1 MIMLDAC
8 LGVGGPAIMKK
19 AKSDYLIQ
27 SVSRALD
34 ILEAFAIGQ
43 EELGVTELSRK
54 LKLHKNNVFRLL
66 ATLET
71 RGYVEQDRETGNY
84 RLGMKTFEVASV
96 FLHHLGVAKQAR
108 PVLEQLAGETGE
120 TAYLAVL
127 DGPWVVCVDMV
138 ETGHAVRVVS
148 QLGRRL
154 PAHAAALGKAQLA
167 CRSHEELEQ
176 LWKQHELTAVTPRSI
191 TAPGRLGE
199 ELAQV
204 AAQELALEDEE
215 LAPGVRGVAAPVR
228 DYQKRVV
235 GAIGVTGPVLR
246 LTLERLQSELA
257 PRVKAAA
264 HSVSKRLGYA
274 VIPG

>member
-1 MIMLDAC
+1 
-8 LGVGGPAIMKK
+8 MKK

-34 ILEAFAIGQ
+34 ILEAFAVGQ

-71 RGYVEQDRETGNY
+71 RGYVEQDKETGNY

-96 FLHHLGVAKQAR
+96 FLHHLGLAKQAR
-108 PVLEQLAGETGE
+108 PVLEQLAAETGE

-127 DGPWVVCVDMV
+127 EGPWAVCVDMV
-138 ETGHAVRVVS
+138 ETSHAVRVVP

-154 PAHAAALGKAQLA
+154 AAHATALGKIQLA
-167 CRSHEELEQ
+167 FRPQEELEQ
-176 LWKQHELTAVTPRSI
+176 LWKQHELTAVTSRAI
-191 TAPGRLGE
+191 TDPARLGE
-199 ELAQV
+199 LLAQA
-204 AAQELALEDEE
+204 AAQEFALEDEE
-215 LAPGVRGVAAPVR
+215 YAPGVRGAAAPVR

-235 GAIGVTGPVLR
+235 GAVGVVGPVLR
-246 LTLERLQSELA
+246 LTLERLHGELT
-257 PRVKAAA
+257 PRVRVAAQN
-264 HSVSKRLGYA
+264 VSKRLGYA

>member
-1 MIMLDAC
+1 
-8 LGVGGPAIMKK
+8 MKK

-34 ILEAFAIGQ
+34 ILEAFTIGQ

-71 RGYVEQDRETGNY
+71 RGYVEQDRDSGNY

-96 FLHHLGVAKQAR
+96 FLHHLGLAKQAR
-108 PVLEQLAGETGE
+108 PSLAQLAAETGE

-127 DGPWVVCVDMV
+127 EGPTVLAIDMV

-148 QLGRRL
+148 HLGRRL

-167 CRSHEELEQ
+167 FRPQDELEQ
-176 LWKQHELTAVTPRSI
+176 LWKQHEPVAATPR
-191 TAPGRLGE
+191 TLTDAGRLGE
-199 ELAQV
+199 ELARV
-204 AAQELALEDEE
+204 AAHELAFEDEE
-215 LAPGVRGVAAPVR
+215 LEPGVRAVAAPVR

-235 GAIGVTGPVLR
+235 AALGITGPVLR
-246 LTLERLQSELA
+246 LTLERLQDEVA
-257 PRVKAAA
+257 PRVRAAA
-264 HSVSKRLGYA
+264 QAVSRRLGYPVSA
-274 VIPG
+274 P

>member
-1 MIMLDAC
+1 
-8 LGVGGPAIMKK
+8 MKK

-71 RGYVEQDRETGNY
+71 RGYVEQDKETGNY
-84 RLGMKTFEVASV
+84 RLGMKTYEVASV
-96 FLHHLGVAKQAR
+96 FLHHLGVATQAR
-108 PVLEQLAGETGE
+108 TVLEQLAGETGE

-127 DGPWVVCVDMV
+127 DGPWAVCVDMV
-138 ETGHAVRVVS
+138 ETAHAVRVVS

-154 PAHAAALGKAQLA
+154 PAHATALGKVQLA
-167 CRSHEELEQ
+167 FRSQEDLEQ
-176 LWKQHELTAVTPRSI
+176 LWKQHELAAATGRTI
-191 TAPGRLGE
+191 TDAGRLAE
-199 ELAQV
+199 ALAQV
-204 AAQELALEDEE
+204 AAQELAVEDEE
-215 LAPGVRGVAAPVR
+215 FAPGVRGVAAPVR

-235 GAIGVTGPVLR
+235 GAVGVMGPALR
-246 LTLERLQSELA
+246 LTLERLQGELA
-257 PRVKAAA
+257 PRVKSAAQ
-264 HSVSKRLGYA
+264 SLSRRLGYA